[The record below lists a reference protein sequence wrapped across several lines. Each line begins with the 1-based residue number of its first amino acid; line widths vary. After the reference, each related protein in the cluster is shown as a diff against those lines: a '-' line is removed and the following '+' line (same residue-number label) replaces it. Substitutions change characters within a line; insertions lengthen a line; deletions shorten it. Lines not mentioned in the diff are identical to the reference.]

1 MNKYT
6 ERTLGA
12 SQLGVAQNSD
22 NTLTLICSYD
32 INSNEASGRALN
44 LKYQEFN
51 MSHFSER
58 HYSRY
63 TSFIQS
69 RRNRTI
75 SDGAYREKHHILPR
89 SLGGSDKPDNIIE
102 LTAREHY
109 IAHLMLWKTYG
120 GTMSVAFWIM
130 NHTKGRRLS
139 GRMYQTLKEEN
150 ALVISAKQKGV
161 PRWSETQRKNIS
173 ERLRKYYETHV
184 VSEETRKRISDAN
197 IGRTV
202 SDETR
207 QKIAMT
213 KIGKPRPEEVCRKIS
228 KSLTGHKYPPR
239 SEEHRRKIGDAHR
252 GKIVSNETRKK
263 ISNHIQGR
271 KWMYKEGENPSTR
284 QVAPEDIDDMLS
296 KGWELGRGKR
306 TW

>member
-22 NTLTLICSYD
+22 NTLTLFCSCD
-32 INSNEASGRALN
+32 INSSEASGRALN
-44 LKYQEFN
+44 LKYQEFS

-69 RRNRTI
+69 RQKRTI
-75 SDGAYREKHHILPR
+75 SDGAYCEKHHILPR
-89 SLGGSDKPDNIIE
+89 SLGGSDEPDNIIE

-120 GTMSVAFWIM
+120 GTMSAAFWIM

-150 ALVISAKQKGV
+150 ARIVSEKQKGV
-161 PRWSETQRKNIS
+161 PRWSDDQKKSIS
-173 ERLRKYYETHV
+173 ERQREYYRTHI
-184 VSEETRKRISDAN
+184 VSKETRKRISDAGM
-197 IGRTV
+197 GRTV

-213 KIGKPRPEEVCRKIS
+213 KVGKPRPEEVRRKIS
-228 KSLTGHKYPPR
+228 ESITGHKYPPR

-252 GKIVSNETRKK
+252 GKIVSSETRKK
-263 ISNHIQGR
+263 LSNYIQGR
-271 KWMYKEGENPSTR
+271 KWMHKDDEITSTR
-284 QVAPEDIDDMLS
+284 QVAPEDIDDMLNR
-296 KGWELGRGKR
+296 GWKLGRGKR